1 MQQTLLHVAIG
12 VHRSNPDSKGNIGMK
27 FVESLIKNKFSMH
40 LTDSNDE
47 TPMDYLMTDSVPESA
62 LLPVIKVAVKYGF
75 SLLS

>member
-1 MQQTLLHVAIG
+1 
-12 VHRSNPDSKGNIGMK
+12 MK